1 MSKRNSMFRSLVLV
15 CGLLLCVPGMAS
27 AANDKIDPA
36 TYLCAE
42 YQTNE
47 VVMKGQPPLFE
58 GLQIDGYVAADIGM
72 DVASPDTV
80 KVLLGQAF
88 MWCEKNP
95 TEPVIAAW
103 RQMRA
108 TGPVPQD
115 GKEHGAWNAKTST
128 CADMAVNVEDATG
141 FIIWL
146 DGYNRRLQNT
156 TKSILNSDEDVRGFI
171 DACLL
176 SPSRTML
183 EVLQERAK

>member
-1 MSKRNSMFRSLVLV
+1 MNKGRGNTMVR
-15 CGLLLCVPGMAS
+15 LLLLALVIVLGIPGQSM
-27 AANDKIDPA
+27 AANEKIDPA

-47 VVMKGQPPLFE
+47 AVMQGQPPLFE
-58 GLQIDGYVAADIGM
+58 GLQIDGYVSADVNM
-72 DVASPDTV
+72 DIASPDTV
-80 KVLLGQAF
+80 HVLLGQVF
-88 MWCEKNP
+88 LWCEKRP
-95 TEPVIAAW
+95 DEPVINVW

-108 TGPVPQD
+108 TGPVPQGD
-115 GKEHGAWNAKTST
+115 WNAKKST
-128 CADMAVNVEDATG
+128 CADMAMNMENASG

-156 TKSILNSDEDVRGFI
+156 TKSILNSDEDLQGYI
-171 DACLL
+171 DACML